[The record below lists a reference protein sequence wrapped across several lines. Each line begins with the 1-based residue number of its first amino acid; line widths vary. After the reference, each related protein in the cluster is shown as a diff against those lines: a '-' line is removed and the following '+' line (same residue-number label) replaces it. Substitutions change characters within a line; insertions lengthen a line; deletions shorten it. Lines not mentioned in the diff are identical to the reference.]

1 MWRGDVVDVDGQA
14 RVAVLRENV
23 LDKERE
29 KLTDIPVHRSGLAY
43 THHGSSCTNS
53 QVKAHRTRL
62 LLHHNLTRGIKL
74 QQCHCLPYGFPQ
86 GCAPTTEVRLLPAT
100 QPDYTHAPAKLL
112 GAAGRLVLVVAMSR
126 RAAQSIAGRVGTM
139 PVAAAFSHSQSRAR
153 ESGAAVHEGSKLQ
166 LLLESANITHK
177 AEQASAETVAS
188 TGKREKWQNCGR
200 PRHTLV
206 ADLGH

>member
-86 GCAPTTEVRLLPAT
+86 GCAPTTEVRLCLQLSLTIPMPLQSFWERQDGWCWLWQCPGELLRVLQEELVRCRFSRLAEFGTPAT
-100 QPDYTHAPAKLL
+100 SKAAP
-112 GAAGRLVLVVAMSR
+112 G
-126 RAAQSIAGRVGTM
+126 
-139 PVAAAFSHSQSRAR
+139 
-153 ESGAAVHEGSKLQ
+153 
-166 LLLESANITHK
+166 
-177 AEQASAETVAS
+177 
-188 TGKREKWQNCGR
+188 
-200 PRHTLV
+200 
-206 ADLGH
+206 